1 MALNRNLVNW
11 SRTIHIY
18 LSICLL
24 VILVFFSITGIT
36 LNHVEFYTADPDV
49 TEKVISPLP
58 AFPLDDQGQVANS
71 PELAD
76 FLDNEF
82 DVELDQATLTQD
94 GDFLFVDYRTP
105 GATVSIEIDQ
115 VLQEAIGETTDY
127 GFVAMIN
134 DLHKARDT
142 TILWKWLL
150 DISSVLLVLF
160 SLAGFVLLL
169 PNKFRF
175 KRVAGYS
182 LAATLLLTLGYWM
195 GNL

>member
-18 LSICLL
+18 FSICLL

-36 LNHVEFYTADPDV
+36 LNHVDYFTAEPDV
-49 TEKVISPLP
+49 TEKIVSPLP
-58 AFPLDDQGQVANS
+58 LFPLDDQGQITDS
-71 PELAD
+71 TELAD
-76 FLDNEF
+76 FLDNEYE
-82 DVELDQATLTQD
+82 VELDQATLTQD
-94 GDFLFVDYRTP
+94 GDFLFVDYRTA
-105 GATVSIEIDQ
+105 GATVFIEIDLP
-115 VLQEAIGETTDY
+115 LQEALGETTNY
-127 GFVAMIN
+127 GFVAMLN

-160 SLAGFVLLL
+160 SLTGFVLLL
-169 PNKFRF
+169 PNKYRF

-182 LAATLLLTLGYWM
+182 LAATVLLTLGYWL
-195 GNL
+195 GTL

>member
-49 TEKVISPLP
+49 TEKVVNPLP

>member
-1 MALNRNLVNW
+1 MTRAR
-11 SRTIHIY
+11 
-18 LSICLL
+18 
-24 VILVFFSITGIT
+24 
-36 LNHVEFYTADPDV
+36 
-49 TEKVISPLP
+49 LP
-58 AFPLDDQGQVANS
+58 TH
-71 PELAD
+71 
-76 FLDNEF
+76 
-82 DVELDQATLTQD
+82 QATLTQD

>member
-18 LSICLL
+18 FSICLL
-24 VILVFFSITGIT
+24 GILVFFSITGIT
-36 LNHVEFYTADPDV
+36 LNHVDFYTADPDV
-49 TEKVISPLP
+49 TEKVVTPLP
-58 AFPLDDQGQVANS
+58 AFPLDDQDQIANS

-76 FLDNEF
+76 FLGNEF
-82 DVELDQATLTQD
+82 DVELDKATLTQD

-105 GATVSIEIDQ
+105 GATVFIEIDQ
-115 VLQEAIGETTDY
+115 TLQEAFGETTNY
-127 GFVAMIN
+127 GFVAMLN

-160 SLAGFVLLL
+160 SLTGFVLLL
-169 PNKFRF
+169 PNTYRF

-182 LAATLLLTLGYWM
+182 LAATVLLTLGYWL
-195 GNL
+195 GTL